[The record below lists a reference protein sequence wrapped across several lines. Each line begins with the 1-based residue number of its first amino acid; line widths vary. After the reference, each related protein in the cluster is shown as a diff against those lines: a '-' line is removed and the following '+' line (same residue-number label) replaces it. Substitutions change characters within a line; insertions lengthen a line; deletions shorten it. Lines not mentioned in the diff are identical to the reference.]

1 MHLLKPDGT
10 THQVLSRTAVTHI
23 LYSTNKSGF
32 EGRDHIR
39 DCIARSLSLL
49 SEEDYERYKVSF
61 KASDPSKVAAQVEA
75 ALFQFEHSRPVDKP
89 SEVKRPVLLE
99 TLRRNK
105 DLRRQVL
112 FGEITPEMLLNMPI
126 AELRQKYPANSR
138 QILLPPSRE
147 RRVIRLC
154 IAGGLSKVSEE
165 VDERYMDSVNA
176 SDPSKV
182 AAQVEAALFKH
193 WGPDETMEP
202 VAYRF
207 AQTSSSWGD
216 HARDVGQHVPSR
228 NATVEH
234 VAGGRPCYLD
244 IKQRLIKPLELRLC
258 VLVGSLFLELPLCA
272 SFVVVFLTLGQTN
285 VSSSEYFVVPSPEY
299 QQLVVDARALPAP
312 DAVIRRA
319 CDTIAVIARENVSTK
334 NLVRIEGGIPP
345 LVELLSFCDTKVQIA
360 AAGALRTLA
369 FKNDENKNQLI

>member
-1 MHLLKPDGT
+1 MASGSRADAKPCIPFPIPKNRSIAQVTAGLVDIPIERDETPAQFTPAPVSLGT
-10 THQVLSRTAVTHI
+10 VT
-23 LYSTNKSGF
+23 T
-32 EGRDHIR
+32 EGRDRIR
-39 DCIARSLSLL
+39 DCIARALSLL

-61 KASDPSKVAAQVEA
+61 KASNPSKVAAQVEA
-75 ALFQFEHSRPVDKP
+75 ALFQFEHSRPDDDKP
-89 SEVKRPVLLE
+89 LEVKRQVLLD

-165 VDERYMDSVNA
+165 VDEGYMDSVNA

-202 VAYRF
+202 VAYRY
-207 AQTSSSWGD
+207 S
-216 HARDVGQHVPSR
+216 
-228 NATVEH
+228 
-234 VAGGRPCYLD
+234 L
-244 IKQRLIKPLELRLC
+244 LITLINIPWNKDLRRQ
-258 VLVGSLFLELPLCA
+258 VLLGEITPEMLANMSLAEM
-272 SFVVVFLTLGQTN
+272 
-285 VSSSEYFVVPSPEY
+285 
-299 QQLVVDARALPAP
+299 QQLNTWPEDDP
-312 DAVIRRA
+312 VI
-319 CDTIAVIARENVSTK
+319 
-334 NLVRIEGGIPP
+334 
-345 LVELLSFCDTKVQIA
+345 
-360 AAGALRTLA
+360 
-369 FKNDENKNQLI
+369 LI

>member
-1 MHLLKPDGT
+1 MEKACAFVQNHHTPAMNTPLTAGDSMS
-10 THQVLSRTAVTHI
+10 SREIVPIYTPNRTLEMNQEIYPPH
-23 LYSTNKSGF
+23 

-202 VAYRF
+202 VAYRYSLPI
-207 AQTSSSWGD
+207 T
-216 HARDVGQHVPSR
+216 
-228 NATVEH
+228 
-234 VAGGRPCYLD
+234 
-244 IKQRLIKPLELRLC
+244 LINIPWNKDLRRQ
-258 VLVGSLFLELPLCA
+258 VLLGEITPEMLANMSLAEM
-272 SFVVVFLTLGQTN
+272 
-285 VSSSEYFVVPSPEY
+285 
-299 QQLVVDARALPAP
+299 QQLNTWPEDDP
-312 DAVIRRA
+312 VI
-319 CDTIAVIARENVSTK
+319 
-334 NLVRIEGGIPP
+334 
-345 LVELLSFCDTKVQIA
+345 
-360 AAGALRTLA
+360 
-369 FKNDENKNQLI
+369 LI